1 MPLYNFTL
9 TLSGVTSDT
18 TRLEDALFES
28 GCDDALIAFYGTS
41 VYLEFD
47 RESDSLAKAIMT
59 AIRDIESA
67 GLNARVESVD
77 TVLVG
82 LSDIAGLAGLTR
94 QSVALLKEGARGP
107 RNFPNPVQRLKGNS
121 PLWRWK
127 DVAGWLVSEGRITA
141 SDELV
146 ESAGILAN
154 INLALQLRSA
164 PEPKQVSQFAYLLEH
179 QEDITVFSL

>member
-1 MPLYNFTL
+1 MPLYHFML

-18 TRLEDALFES
+18 EMLEDALWES

-47 RESDSLAKAIMT
+47 REGTSFANAIMT
-59 AIRDIESA
+59 AVRDIESA

-77 TVLVG
+77 SVFVG

-107 RNFPNPVQRLKGNS
+107 RNFPTPVQRLKGNS

-127 DVAGWLVSEGRITA
+127 DVADWLVREGRLA
-141 SDELV
+141 NDAPQV
-146 ESAGILAN
+146 QNAVILEN
-154 INLALQLRSA
+154 INLALQLRSVSDA
-164 PEPKQVSQFAYLLEH
+164 RQVRDFLHLLEH
-179 QEDITVFSL
+179 QEEITG

>member
-18 TRLEDALFES
+18 EKLEDALYEG

-47 RESDSLAKAIMT
+47 RESDSLTTAVMT
-59 AIRDIESA
+59 AIQDIESA

-77 TVLVG
+77 SVLVG

-107 RNFPNPVQRLKGNS
+107 RNFPNPVQRLKGTS

-127 DVAGWLVSEGRITA
+127 DVARWLISEGRLTA
-141 SDELV
+141 SDALV
-146 ESAGILAN
+146 ESAEILEN

-164 PEPKQVSQFAYLLEH
+164 AAPKQIREFAHLLGY
-179 QEDITVFSL
+179 QEDITNSSF